1 MKTFELNN
9 KQTIPAVGFGVFMI
23 PNDGPTYDATLA
35 ALKAGYRHIDTAA
48 GYCNE
53 SDVGKAIKDSGI
65 DRSEIFITSKLWLQD
80 YGYENAKK
88 GIETS
93 MKLLGVDYIDLY
105 LLHQP
110 YGDYL
115 GAWKA
120 LEEAYQAGKIKS
132 IGISNITVNLWNK
145 FKDGMTV
152 MPAVNQVEF
161 NPFVQQKELRKVMA
175 ENNIRLEAWYPL
187 GHGNKDLLE
196 NETIV
201 SLAKKYHKNA
211 GQIILRW
218 IYQEGVISLPK
229 STNEERMKGNIDI
242 FDFELTDEEM
252 KAMQALDTNKPSHN
266 PEDPANET
274 RYDLQDMFGAGKV
287 AMMIGPNN
295 IPTYLSDG
303 GYDINY
309 DVTTIPANEG
319 CESVAMGVCDRLE
332 VFKDDSAE
340 DQEARTAAISK
351 FFDFFYDDERYADYM
366 VYEGF
371 LPTTQTAADLL
382 AKDDETYSSWIDILQ
397 SCNFYP
403 ATKTEWADVKQ
414 GVINVEQNAL
424 LGGDVQELLDDLQAE
439 IAG

>member
-1 MKTFELNN
+1 MNQNTKVKLCCCQKMPVIALGVWQSGKDT
-9 KQTIPAVGFGVFMI
+9 KQAVL
-23 PNDGPTYDATLA
+23 D

-48 GYCNE
+48 GYMNE

-65 DRSEIFITSKLWLQD
+65 DRKEIFITSKLWLQD

-93 MKLLGVDYIDLY
+93 LKLLGVDYIDLY

-120 LEEAYQAGKIKS
+120 LEEAYQEGKIKS

-187 GHGNKDLLE
+187 GHGNKELLE

-201 SLAKKYHKNA
+201 KLAKKYNKNA

-242 FDFELTDEEM
+242 FDFELNEEEM

-274 RYDLQDMFGAGKV
+274 RL
-287 AMMIGPNN
+287 
-295 IPTYLSDG
+295 
-303 GYDINY
+303 
-309 DVTTIPANEG
+309 
-319 CESVAMGVCDRLE
+319 MGLKIHD
-332 VFKDDSAE
+332 
-340 DQEARTAAISK
+340 
-351 FFDFFYDDERYADYM
+351 
-366 VYEGF
+366 
-371 LPTTQTAADLL
+371 
-382 AKDDETYSSWIDILQ
+382 
-397 SCNFYP
+397 
-403 ATKTEWADVKQ
+403 
-414 GVINVEQNAL
+414 
-424 LGGDVQELLDDLQAE
+424 
-439 IAG
+439 

>member
-1 MKTFELNN
+1 MIVKKSLLLLN
-9 KQTIPAVGFGVFMI
+9 
-23 PNDGPTYDATLA
+23 
-35 ALKAGYRHIDTAA
+35 
-48 GYCNE
+48 
-53 SDVGKAIKDSGI
+53 
-65 DRSEIFITSKLWLQD
+65 

-211 GQIILRW
+211 GQIILR
-218 IYQEGVISLPK
+218 
-229 STNEERMKGNIDI
+229 
-242 FDFELTDEEM
+242 
-252 KAMQALDTNKPSHN
+252 
-266 PEDPANET
+266 
-274 RYDLQDMFGAGKV
+274 
-287 AMMIGPNN
+287 
-295 IPTYLSDG
+295 
-303 GYDINY
+303 
-309 DVTTIPANEG
+309 
-319 CESVAMGVCDRLE
+319 
-332 VFKDDSAE
+332 
-340 DQEARTAAISK
+340 
-351 FFDFFYDDERYADYM
+351 
-366 VYEGF
+366 
-371 LPTTQTAADLL
+371 
-382 AKDDETYSSWIDILQ
+382 
-397 SCNFYP
+397 
-403 ATKTEWADVKQ
+403 
-414 GVINVEQNAL
+414 
-424 LGGDVQELLDDLQAE
+424 
-439 IAG
+439 

>member
-1 MKTFELNN
+1 MKTIQLNN
-9 KQTIPAVGFGVFMI
+9 NQEIPAVGFGVFMI

-48 GYCNE
+48 GYMNE

-65 DRSEIFITSKLWLQD
+65 DRKEIFITSKLWLQD

-93 MKLLGVDYIDLY
+93 LKYLQTDYIDLY

-120 LEEAYQAGKIKS
+120 LEEAVEEGKIKS

-145 FKDGMTV
+145 FKNGMNITPV
-152 MPAVNQVEF
+152 VNQVEF
-161 NPFVQQKELRKVMA
+161 NPFTQQRELRKAM
-175 ENNIRLEAWYPL
+175 EESNIKLEAWYPL

-201 SLAKKYHKNA
+201 SLANKYNKNA

-229 STNEERMKGNIDI
+229 STNPQRMQGNIDI
-242 FDFELTDEEM
+242 FDFELTQEEM
-252 KAMQALDTNKPSHN
+252 ETIQALDTGKATHN

-274 RYDLQDMFGAGKV
+274 RL
-287 AMMIGPNN
+287 
-295 IPTYLSDG
+295 
-303 GYDINY
+303 
-309 DVTTIPANEG
+309 
-319 CESVAMGVCDRLE
+319 MGLKIHD
-332 VFKDDSAE
+332 
-340 DQEARTAAISK
+340 
-351 FFDFFYDDERYADYM
+351 
-366 VYEGF
+366 
-371 LPTTQTAADLL
+371 
-382 AKDDETYSSWIDILQ
+382 
-397 SCNFYP
+397 
-403 ATKTEWADVKQ
+403 
-414 GVINVEQNAL
+414 
-424 LGGDVQELLDDLQAE
+424 
-439 IAG
+439 

>member
-1 MKTFELNN
+1 MNHYRLNN
-9 KQTIPAVGFGVFMI
+9 GVKIPVLGFGTWKAA
-23 PNDGPTYDATLA
+23 DGEEAYQAVLA

-48 GYCNE
+48 GYMNE

-65 DRSEIFITSKLWLQD
+65 DRKEIFITSKLWLQD

-93 MKLLGVDYIDLY
+93 LKLLGVDYIDLY

-115 GAWKA
+115 GAWEA
-120 LEEAYQAGKIKS
+120 LEEAYQEGKIKS
-132 IGISNITVNLWNK
+132 LGISNITVNLWNK

-152 MPAVNQVEF
+152 TPAVNQVEF

-187 GHGNKDLLE
+187 GHGNKELLE

-201 SLAKKYHKNA
+201 SLAKKYNKNA

-252 KAMQALDTNKPSHN
+252 KEMQALDTNKPSHN

-274 RYDLQDMFGAGKV
+274 RLKGIKIHD
-287 AMMIGPNN
+287 
-295 IPTYLSDG
+295 
-303 GYDINY
+303 
-309 DVTTIPANEG
+309 
-319 CESVAMGVCDRLE
+319 
-332 VFKDDSAE
+332 
-340 DQEARTAAISK
+340 
-351 FFDFFYDDERYADYM
+351 
-366 VYEGF
+366 
-371 LPTTQTAADLL
+371 
-382 AKDDETYSSWIDILQ
+382 
-397 SCNFYP
+397 
-403 ATKTEWADVKQ
+403 
-414 GVINVEQNAL
+414 
-424 LGGDVQELLDDLQAE
+424 
-439 IAG
+439 